1 MKNKQ
6 QKKHLGIWM
15 DHASAN
21 LMDISSGAIVTKTIE
36 SDFTPLERKDK
47 LNKGE
52 YMMHNV
58 EKQDQHAYYEK
69 LGEVIKDYDEVV
81 VFGPTHAKE
90 ELRNLLKADHHFDKI
105 KIEVM
110 QADKMTENQ
119 QHAFVKNYFINAGF
133 AG

>member
-1 MKNKQ
+1 MKK
-6 QKKHLGIWM
+6 KKPLKHLGIWM

-21 LMDISSGAIVTKTIE
+21 LMDISSGSIVTTTIE

-58 EKQDQHAYYEK
+58 EKQNNHAYYEK
-69 LGEVIKDYDEVV
+69 LGEVIKNYDKVV
-81 VFGPTHAKE
+81 VFGPTHAKD
-90 ELRNLLKADHHFDKI
+90 ELANVLKADHHFDKV

-110 QADKMTENQ
+110 DADKMTENQ
-119 QHAFVKNYFINAGF
+119 QHSFVKNYFISAGV
-133 AG
+133 AH